1 MILMDIFN
9 NTCDHESTN
18 NLEIER
24 FKAKIKEILS
34 RMLQESYSTN
44 YKEDDEDAP
53 TKEEY
58 MIHNALKFADE
69 PEQETELDSLMDM
82 LDGLMDEDEE
92 LDSVQSE
99 GKAPKYGSSSLKSN
113 NESGNIESTTYEY
126 KHASSKTPSDSRS
139 GGKGGSYEGTP
150 SGGISKKKD
159 DKVITEY
166 QPLIEQLKEEIRSLK
181 DRQKIGRR
189 KMRFRL

>member
-1 MILMDIFN
+1 MDIFEDS
-9 NTCDHESTN
+9 CDHDDIET
-18 NLEIER
+18 LELER
-24 FKAKIKEILS
+24 FKTKVKEIWT
-34 RMLQESYSTN
+34 RMLELSYDN
-44 YKEDDEDAP
+44 NPPEDMDKEH
-53 TKEEY
+53 Y
-58 MIHNALKFADE
+58 MEHNALRFADE
-69 PEQETELDSLMDM
+69 PEVESEEDNLMAM
-82 LDGLMDEDEE
+82 LEDLINPREE
-92 LDSVQSE
+92 LEDVKSE
-99 GKAPKYGSSSLKSN
+99 SKAPNYGSSTLKSN
-113 NESGNIESTTYEY
+113 NEAGKKEATNYEY
-126 KHASSKTPSDSRS
+126 NHTSSKTPSDSRS